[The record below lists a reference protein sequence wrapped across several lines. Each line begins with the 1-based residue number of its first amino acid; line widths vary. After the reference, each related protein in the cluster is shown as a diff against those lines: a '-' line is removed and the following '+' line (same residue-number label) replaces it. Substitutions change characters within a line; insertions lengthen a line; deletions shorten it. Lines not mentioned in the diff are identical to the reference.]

1 MSTPSLVTTA
11 WLATEMG
18 RPDLQVLD
26 GTYFLPAMKRDGH
39 AEFKAGHIP
48 GAAFFD
54 IDAIADKSSPLP
66 HMLPTPEQFEAAV
79 GDLGVGNETQVV
91 VYDTFG
97 LMSAARV
104 WWMFRVFGH
113 SRVAVLDGGLPKWIA
128 EGRPL
133 ATGDAAPPAKQF
145 KATFQPHL
153 VRSSDQV
160 LANIGAGAEQVVD
173 ARAAGRFE
181 GSEAEIWPGRRAGH
195 IPGSRNLP
203 FTDLLDPGT
212 KTVRSRQDIAA
223 RVRDAGLDPTRPVV
237 ASCGSGVTACVVALG
252 LDLIGAPQVAVYD
265 GSWAEWGLPS
275 SNLPVETGPAQP
287 SA

>member
-11 WLATEMG
+11 WLATELG

-26 GTYFLPAMKRDGH
+26 GTYFLPAMQRDAL
-39 AEFKAGHIP
+39 AEFRAGHIP

-79 GDLGVGNETQVV
+79 GNLGVGNETQVV
-91 VYDTFG
+91 VYDALG

-113 SRVAVLDGGLPKWIA
+113 TRVAVLDGGLPKWTA

-133 ATGDAAPPAKQF
+133 ASGDAAPPAKRFQ
-145 KATFQPHL
+145 AAFQPHL
-153 VRSSDQV
+153 VRSADQM
-160 LANIGAGAEQVVD
+160 LANIGSGMEQVVD

-181 GSEAEIWPGRRAGH
+181 GSEPEVWPGRRAGH

-212 KTVRSRQDIAA
+212 KTVRSPEEIAA
-223 RVRDAGLDPTRPVV
+223 RVRNAGLDPTRPVV

-275 SNLPVETGPAQP
+275 SNLPVETGPARP
-287 SA
+287 GV